1 MKLVERLWSAA
12 FNLFCIAAFVFLVAP
27 LLVIIPLGFNEG
39 EFLTYPMTGY
49 SLRWFRE
56 LFGSSQWLPPML
68 NSFMISLAAAFVATC
83 LGTAAAIGLTGV
95 RSRWRYPQLAL
106 FLMPVIMPVAVLA
119 IGTYFAFVRLGL
131 QNTYTGLILAHAGIG
146 VPFVVTTVSA
156 TLKVFDE
163 RLIRAGQSLG
173 ATPFEVFRRITLP
186 LILPGILAGAV
197 FAFAVSFDDVVIALF
212 LAGPDQRTLPL
223 QMFSGMR
230 ENVSPAIAAAASFMM
245 AVAIL
250 LLITV
255 QLLRRKGMGSVSR

>member
-1 MKLVERLWSAA
+1 MKLLESFWSLA
-12 FNLFCIAAFVFLVAP
+12 FNVFCVAGFVFLVAP

-56 LFGSSQWLPPML
+56 LFGSSQWLPPMM
-68 NSFMISLAAAFVATC
+68 NSFMISLAAASLATC
-83 LGTAAAIGLTGV
+83 LGTAAAVGLTGV
-95 RSRWRYPQLAL
+95 GSTWRYPQLGL

-119 IGTYFAFVRLGL
+119 VGTYFAFVRLGL
-131 QNTYTGLILAHAGIG
+131 QNTYAGLILAHAGIG

-156 TLKVFDE
+156 TLKSFDE

-173 ATPFEVFRRITLP
+173 AAPFVVFRRITLP
-186 LILPGILAGAV
+186 LILPGVLAGAV

-245 AVAIL
+245 AIAVL

-255 QLLRRKGMGSVSR
+255 QLLRRNNIGRESR